1 MAITGIRLDPHPAF
15 RFNVF
20 MDNFTWVGGFTECSG
35 LQLEVEVQD
44 YPEGGLNTYI
54 HKLPGRTRQNN
65 IILKRGI
72 VDPLVWQWIF
82 EISSGFFTAR
92 SGSIVVQD
100 LAGQI
105 PVMTY
110 NFQDAFPLKWT
121 GPELNAMQ
129 NNVAMETLELCH
141 QGLVRLL

>member
-1 MAITGIRLDPHPAF
+1 MAVAGIRLDPIPAF

-20 MDNFTWVGGFTECSG
+20 MDNFVWVGGFTECSG

-54 HKLPGRTRQNN
+54 HKFPGRSRQSN
-65 IILKRGI
+65 IVLKRGI
-72 VDPLVWQWIF
+72 VDRLVWQWF
-82 EISSGFFTAR
+82 YEVSSGIFVPR

-100 LAGQI
+100 PSGFI

-121 GPELNAMQ
+121 GPELNASQ
-129 NNVAMETLELCH
+129 NNVATETLELCH
-141 QGLVRLL
+141 QGLVRIL